1 MTIPH
6 NMGVQSWYTIYT
18 FFPLSRQDWKDGWK
32 VQNIWIRECFFLM
45 GGEEVNNIARGVK
58 DIFEIKFQEG
68 TKVYRIGAGL
78 FDEIPRFC
86 FYFKSN
92 TIVNEKPKGCL
103 RAFWVSLKNNL
114 RLAFHIVILWF
125 PIIVCMHFRLIPYAP
140 REPGDWSLERK
151 GLVNWF
157 W

>member
-1 MTIPH
+1 
-6 NMGVQSWYTIYT
+6 MG
-18 FFPLSRQDWKDGWK
+18 
-32 VQNIWIRECFFLM
+32 E
-45 GGEEVNNIARGVK
+45 EEVNNIARGVK

-114 RLAFHIVILWF
+114 RLAFHIVIL
-125 PIIVCMHFRLIPYAP
+125 
-140 REPGDWSLERK
+140 
-151 GLVNWF
+151 
-157 W
+157 